1 MNEDDDTIIITA
13 TNKDQLELDLDDLIT
28 VKLDSGLS
36 TMAHTLT
43 GAAGAAGQVLTTNG
57 SGGYNW
63 NNTTGG
69 YTLNTSIT
77 TGGTISGT
85 WATGSPYTYNDTIT
99 LGDYSIGAGNG
110 ALEVKGDA
118 NFSGDIKLK
127 GKSLS
132 EVLDNIE
139 KRLAILHPNPELEGR
154 WDELKALGERYR
166 ELEKEILEKEQMWDI
181 LKK

>member
-1 MNEDDDTIIITA
+1 MNEDDDTIIITG

-28 VKLDSGLS
+28 VKLDSTLS
-36 TMAHTLT
+36 TMATSLT
-43 GAAGAAGQVLTTNG
+43 GQVLTTNG

-63 NNTTGG
+63 TNSTGG

-77 TGGTISGT
+77 SGGTGT
-85 WATGSPYTYNDTIT
+85 WATSPYTYSDTIT
-99 LGDYSIGAGNG
+99 LGDYSITAGSD
-110 ALEVKGDA
+110 ALNVKGDA
-118 NFSGDIKLK
+118 NFDGDIKLK

-132 EVLDNIE
+132 DVLDNIE
-139 KRLAILHPNPELEGR
+139 KRLAILHPNTELEER

-166 ELEKEILEKEQMWDI
+166 ELEKEILEKEQVWDI

>member
-1 MNEDDDTIIITA
+1 MKDDYSNVFTISGIAGGTD
-13 TNKDQLELDLDDLIT
+13 NNQLELDFDDTVTIKLDDLTNMSTNSSLTWGTNNLGGYSI
-28 VKLDSGLS
+28 SGI
-36 TMAHTLT
+36 
-43 GAAGAAGQVLTTNG
+43 GAQVASGAVLTT
-57 SGGYNW
+57 
-63 NNTTGG
+63 
-69 YTLNTSIT
+69 
-77 TGGTISGT
+77 SGT
-85 WATGSPYTYNDTIT
+85 GNLSWSNSPYTYDTIT

-110 ALEVKGDA
+110 SLDVKGDA

-132 EVLDNIE
+132 DVLDNIE
-139 KRLAILHPNPELEGR
+139 KRLAILHPNSELEER